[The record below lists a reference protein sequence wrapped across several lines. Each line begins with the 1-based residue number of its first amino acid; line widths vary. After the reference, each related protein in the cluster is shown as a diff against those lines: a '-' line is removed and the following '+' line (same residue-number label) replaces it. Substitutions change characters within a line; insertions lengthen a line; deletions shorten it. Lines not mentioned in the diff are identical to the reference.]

1 MVLWGAK
8 EDGVELKEGVKWLR
22 LGIFLGKGICIK
34 IQRNY
39 LMPRKKMLIATEKRC
54 QCKSVDYTKRIVF
67 SYFLCALL
75 RLIFNNMTAIVRTRF
90 GISLNIT
97 SQMFCREPNVKRISY
112 IRI

>member
-1 MVLWGAK
+1 MAEV
-8 EDGVELKEGVKWLR
+8 R
-22 LGIFLGKGICIK
+22 NIFRERGICIK

-39 LMPRKKMLIATEKRC
+39 LMPRKKMLITTEKRC

-75 RLIFNNMTAIVRTRF
+75 CLIFNNMTAIIRTRF
-90 GISLNIT
+90 GISLNIP
-97 SQMFCREPNVKRISY
+97 SQMFCRESDAKRISY